1 MRGGPS
7 RAEIRAINARMV
19 ELFLGQDLE
28 PLVEGHYAV
37 RVLES
42 SGRVTGRATRIPL
55 GVTQVGGRHY
65 LVSPDPRRD
74 WVRNL
79 TAEPRCAL
87 VSRAGL
93 QPRIA
98 GPVAGDEAVTVIATY
113 LSTVRMPWALRAFP
127 VAPDAPREE
136 IAAHLDTIAVFRLD
150 PTSGGPR

>member
-7 RAEIRAINARMV
+7 RAEIRAINTRMV
-19 ELFLGQDLE
+19 EQFLGKDPE

-42 SGRVTGRATRIPL
+42 SGRVTGRATRTPL
-55 GVTQVGGRHY
+55 GVTQVAGRHY
-65 LVSPDPRRD
+65 LVSPDPSRD

-79 TAEPRCAL
+79 AAEPRCAL
-87 VSRAGL
+87 VSRDGL

-98 GPVAGDEAVTVIATY
+98 NPVAGEEAVTVIATY
-113 LSTVRMPWALRAFP
+113 LSTVRVPWALQAFP

-150 PTSGGPR
+150 PTSGSPR